1 MPGADTVWKQDGSGR
16 FTVDHP
22 VTLTYDNGEGLI
34 FTRTIAIDDHYLF
47 TLKDDVAN
55 KGGSP
60 VTLFPY
66 ALISR
71 HGTPKCSAITSC
83 TKA

>member
-1 MPGADTVWKQDGSGR
+1 MWTQEGNGSLG
-16 FTVDHP
+16 VDRP
-22 VTLTYDNGEGLI
+22 VTLTYDNGEGLL
-34 FTRTIAIDDHYLF
+34 FRRTITVDDHYLF
-47 TLKDDVAN
+47 TIRDEVQNRGA
-55 KGGSP
+55 GA

-71 HGTPKCSAITSC
+71 HGTRRRWAITSC